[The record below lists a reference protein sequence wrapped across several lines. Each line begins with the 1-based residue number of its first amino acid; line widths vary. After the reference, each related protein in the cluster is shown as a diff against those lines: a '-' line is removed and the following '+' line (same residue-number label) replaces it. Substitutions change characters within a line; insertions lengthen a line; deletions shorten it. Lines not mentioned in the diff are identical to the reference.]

1 MRHFYT
7 TSCVSYLLTKMEP
20 HVLLTSYLPR
30 PPETMRDISAR
41 GSQHV
46 DEEFGGRG
54 GYSAHSTSCHGH
66 GTDHLVNYLLV
77 SKKKR
82 EIGDDAN

>member
-1 MRHFYT
+1 MRHFYST
-7 TSCVSYLLTKMEP
+7 CVLALDENVKP
-20 HVLLTSYLPR
+20 HVLLTPYLPR

-77 SKKKR
+77 SKKK
-82 EIGDDAN
+82 GDWG

>member
-1 MRHFYT
+1 
-7 TSCVSYLLTKMEP
+7 MEP

-30 PPETMRDISAR
+30 TPETMRDISAR

-46 DEEFGGRG
+46 DEEFVGWGWYLAR
-54 GYSAHSTSCHGH
+54 SISPHGH

-77 SKKKR
+77 SKKR

>member
-1 MRHFYT
+1 MRHFYRT
-7 TSCVSYLLTKMEP
+7 CVLALDKNVEP
-20 HVLLTSYLPR
+20 HVLLTSYLPP

-46 DEEFGGRG
+46 DEEFGGWG
-54 GYSAHSTSCHGH
+54 WYSAHSISRHGH

-77 SKKKR
+77 SKKK
-82 EIGDDAN
+82 GDWG